1 MDAERINTIGT
12 RLADLSQRAIELRR
26 YL

>member
-1 MDAERINTIGT
+1 MDAERINTIDDT
-12 RLADLSQRAIELRR
+12 LRDLKRRGQELRR